1 METGDDGR
9 FYDSHY
15 DFNHDGHLDISE
27 QLLYDDD
34 VYGDGGNGSCGRRPV
49 RRNAS
54 PLAGLLLLLFLGLF
68 LFELFIAVLC
78 APVGVILIYFTIRLK
93 EKLLG

>member
-1 METGDDGR
+1 METGNDGR

-15 DFNHDGHLDISE
+15 DFNGDGHLDVSE

-34 VYGDGGNGSCGRRPV
+34 VYGDGSGGSSGRRSV
-49 RRNAS
+49 RRNTN

-68 LFELFIAVLC
+68 VFEIFIAALC
-78 APVGVILIYFTIRLK
+78 APIGVILIYFTIRLK
-93 EKLLG
+93 EKLIG

>member
-15 DFNHDGHLDISE
+15 DFNHNGHLDINE

-34 VYGDGGNGSCGRRPV
+34 VYGHGTGGGSYRR
-49 RRNAS
+49 RTSGSQSAG
-54 PLAGLLLLLFLGLF
+54 AGLIMLLYICAMA
-68 LFELFIAVLC
+68 FELFIAALC
-78 APVGVILIYFTIRLK
+78 APVGVIMMYFTIRLK
-93 EKLLG
+93 EKLLR